1 MKRRHT
7 LLAVAVAAA
16 LAAAAGS
23 YTWAAFVATT
33 GNTGN
38 SISSGTVRVSDNDT
52 GTALLALSTAL
63 PGATDTGCIKVTYNG
78 SISSTVRLYGTTGG
92 SGLDPY
98 IDLRIT
104 RGAYNLPEPGYDSC
118 TNFQPD
124 STDYIGAGA
133 GVIYDGTL
141 QGFPDSYAAGLTDPT
156 AGTPESWTTGEPHV
170 YRMQVTLQNS
180 QAAEGLAATQTFT
193 WEARN
198 Q

>member
-1 MKRRHT
+1 MSGRAK
-7 LLAVAVAAA
+7 LLAIALVTAIAAG
-16 LAAAAGS
+16 AGS
-23 YTWAAFVATT
+23 YTFAAFVATT

-38 SISSGTVRVSDNDT
+38 SISSGTVSVSDNDSD
-52 GTALLALSTAL
+52 TALLALTTAL

-78 SISSTVRLYGTTGG
+78 SLGSAIRLHGTTGG
-92 SGLDPY
+92 SGLDQY
-98 IDLRIT
+98 LDLRIT
-104 RGAYNLPEPGYDSC
+104 RGTYTLPEPGYDSC

-133 GVIYDGTL
+133 GVIYNGTL

-156 AGTPESWTTGEPHV
+156 AGTPETWTNGEAHV

-180 QAAEGLAATQTFT
+180 QGAEGLTATQTFT

>member
-1 MKRRHT
+1 MSGRGK
-7 LLAVAVAAA
+7 LLAIAL
-16 LAAAAGS
+16 LAAVVAGAGS

-52 GTALLALSTAL
+52 GSALLALTTAL

-78 SISSTVRLYGTTGG
+78 SLASTLRLYGTTGG

-98 IDLRIT
+98 LDLQIS
-104 RGAYNLPEPGYDSC
+104 RGTYTLPEPGYDSC

-124 STDYIGAGA
+124 ATNYIGAGA
-133 GVIYDGTL
+133 GVIYNGTL

-156 AGTPESWTTGEPHV
+156 AATPESWTTGEAHV
-170 YRMQVTLQNS
+170 YRIQVTLQNA
-180 QAAEGLAATQTFT
+180 QAAEGLTASQTFT

>member
-1 MKRRHT
+1 MTARGK
-7 LLAVAVAAA
+7 LFVVALIAAG
-16 LAAAAGS
+16 AAAAGS

-33 GNTGN
+33 DNTGN

-52 GTALLALSTAL
+52 GTALLALTTAL

-78 SISSTVRLYGTTGG
+78 SLASAVRLYGTTGG

-98 IDLRIT
+98 LDLQIT
-104 RGAYNLPEPGYDSC
+104 RGTYSLPEPGYDSC

-124 STDYIGAGA
+124 LTDYIGAGA
-133 GVIYDGTL
+133 GVIYNGTL

-156 AGTPESWTTGEPHV
+156 AGTPESWTAGEAHV

-180 QAAEGLAATQTFT
+180 QAAEGLTATQTFT